1 MRFGSQLLGS
11 AAGPGEDSF
20 LETGTNRLARDLFLL
35 TAVAALFMV
44 MFVSVP
50 MKVVANR
57 SWPEEAMVARKR
69 NGNSGRLILSVHL
82 RRDGRIMIGRK
93 LADEPEALRRAAKD
107 LLKARPE
114 LARARVIVNVYRQT
128 PSLRTADVV
137 RSLAD
142 AGLDRSRF
150 HLRFTRE

>member
-1 MRFGSQLLGS
+1 MKFTSQMLG
-11 AAGPGEDSF
+11 ADSGRQEGAF

-50 MKVVANR
+50 MKVAANR
-57 SWPEEAMVARKR
+57 SWPREAQVARDK
-69 NGNSGRLILSVHL
+69 NGHSGRLLLSVHL
-82 RRDGRIMIGRK
+82 RKDGRVEIGRK
-93 LADEPEALRRAAKD
+93 LADGPEQVRSAAAGILEAK
-107 LLKARPE
+107 PE
-114 LARARVIVNVYRQT
+114 LSGARVIVNVYQDA
-128 PSLRTADVV
+128 PSMLTADVM
-137 RSLAD
+137 RALAD